1 MLYAKRWQRECQQCV
16 VHWHWR
22 PPLDCL
28 PLEMPP
34 LPTTADQHRLHLC
47 YYDYYDDGDGCGGD
61 DDDGGALAT
70 VQ

>member
-1 MLYAKRWQRECQQCV
+1 
-16 VHWHWR
+16 
-22 PPLDCL
+22 
-28 PLEMPP
+28 MPP